1 MRARDQTRLVH
12 SVRANMAPEKGS
24 ADTKETDISSRG
36 EVEVAYLG
44 HFFCHGSFGII
55 LYCDPPI
62 KLFQPVQRGVRRI
75 SNDISGMRE
84 RIPGRVTWL
93 FVKSKKFY
101 LGRIVKV
108 ASGESAVRFFIIQS
122 DK

>member
-1 MRARDQTRLVH
+1 MELQSTGRL
-12 SVRANMAPEKGS
+12 PTG
-24 ADTKETDISSRG
+24 SRG
-36 EVEVAYLG
+36 EVAYLG

-62 KLFQPVQRGVRRI
+62 KLFQPAQRGVRRI